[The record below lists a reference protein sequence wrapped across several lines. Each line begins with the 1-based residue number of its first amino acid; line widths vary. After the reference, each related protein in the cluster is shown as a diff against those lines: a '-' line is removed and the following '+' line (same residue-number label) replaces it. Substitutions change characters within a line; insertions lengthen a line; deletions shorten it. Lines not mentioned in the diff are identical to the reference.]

1 MFGSRTVLAAI
12 GAVTLGAMS
21 AVAQTDA
28 QRAKYTAC
36 GASIKMV
43 NPVYY
48 YYWEYDDP
56 ALFNVTYSYDPT
68 YCDSTIPVNFIRLQD
83 AVGGGVYTC
92 SRQQFA
98 PERKT
103 IYSQC
108 TLTQ

>member
-12 GAVTLGAMS
+12 GAITFGALG

-28 QRAKYTAC
+28 QRAKYNAC
-36 GASIKMV
+36 GASIKLI

-56 ALFNVTYSYDPT
+56 SFFNVSYAYDPT
-68 YCDSTIPVNFIRLQD
+68 YCDSTIPVNSIRLHD
-83 AVGGGVYTC
+83 FVGGGLYTC
-92 SRQQFA
+92 SRQQFV
-98 PERKT
+98 PERT
-103 IYSQC
+103 TVYSQC